1 MYKNRCIS
9 SRINHPVVFVP
20 LSLSLC
26 AHFQSSQKAFS
37 ALLAL
42 RRLSLHLGSP
52 CVQTA
57 DRTGNLGPLRSH
69 GTTALE
75 RLADL

>member
-1 MYKNRCIS
+1 MYKNCCILS
-9 SRINHPVVFVP
+9 QINHPVVLVP
-20 LSLSLC
+20 LSISLC

-42 RRLSLHLGSP
+42 RRLSLHIGSP
-52 CVQTA
+52 CIQTA

-75 RLADL
+75 RHADL